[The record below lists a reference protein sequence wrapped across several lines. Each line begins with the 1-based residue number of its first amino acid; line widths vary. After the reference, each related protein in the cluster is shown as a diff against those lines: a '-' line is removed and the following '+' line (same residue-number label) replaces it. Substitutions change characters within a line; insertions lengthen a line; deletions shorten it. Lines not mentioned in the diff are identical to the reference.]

1 MPGIKKVCRVNCL
14 PTAAYGDSLDW
25 KNLSA
30 TEIAGRVTSKVKPG
44 SIVLFHNA
52 ALHTPEAL
60 PIIIETLQ
68 QDGYKIVP
76 ISELILTEDYT
87 IDHSGMQI
95 PNKQK
100 NAKVNKTQNA
110 DTKKTEE
117 KSQPA
122 SAPTDIIAITK
133 PLSENRKGVK

>member
-1 MPGIKKVCRVNCL
+1 M
-14 PTAAYGDSLDW
+14 
-25 KNLSA
+25 SA

-60 PIIIETLQ
+60 PIIIEALQ

-76 ISELILTEDYT
+76 ISELILTKDYT

-95 PNKQK
+95 PNKQNETQKTDTK
-100 NAKVNKTQNA
+100 NPEQNA
-110 DTKKTEE
+110 
-117 KSQPA
+117 QPT
-122 SAPTDIIAITK
+122 SAPADIIVAK
-133 PLSENRKGVK
+133 PLSEKSERGSKRIVFL